1 MGRTPMMVTGVVL
14 LILGVLALFWQKIT
28 YTEKETLVNVGGVK
42 VTADTEKTVP
52 LSPIIGGVAL
62 AGGIGLLVVGAK
74 KP

>member
-14 LILGVLALFWQKIT
+14 LILGVVALFWQKIT